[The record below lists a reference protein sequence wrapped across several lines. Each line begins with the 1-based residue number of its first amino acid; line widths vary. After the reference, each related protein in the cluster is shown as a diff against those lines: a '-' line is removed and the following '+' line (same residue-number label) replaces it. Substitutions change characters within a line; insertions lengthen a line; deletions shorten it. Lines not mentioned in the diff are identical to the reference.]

1 MFSPDDTPPVISP
14 ELQHLAA
21 PTPMNDREPVIDRLV
36 DIALQTHLGPT
47 RMSKLIGEKGI
58 IVQLFYTRCTGV
70 CPGTTALLK
79 TVAHQLG
86 QRIGKDIIIRSL
98 SLDADRDGLSDIKH
112 YAAMHRLPK
121 GWYAATCSKG
131 DMALLLKQLR
141 LAVTPSKGRDGT
153 IKHASQLVYGSNV
166 SGRWRM
172 INAELP
178 KPELIRDMVEMTIDG
193 LAYKRRGVPQKRS

>member
-21 PTPMNDREPVIDRLV
+21 PPPMNDREPVIDRLV
-36 DIALQTHLGPT
+36 DIALQTHLGPS
-47 RMSKLIGEKGI
+47 RMSKLIGDKGI

-70 CPGTTALLK
+70 CPGTTAMLK

-86 QRIGKDIIIRSL
+86 QRIGKDIIILSL
-98 SLDADRDGLSDIKH
+98 SLDADRDGLSDIKR

-131 DMALLLKQLR
+131 DLALLLKQLR

-178 KPELIRDMVEMTIDG
+178 KPELIRDMVELTVDG
-193 LAYKRRGVPQKRS
+193 LAYKRRGLPQKRI

>member
-14 ELQHLAA
+14 ELHHFAVPA
-21 PTPMNDREPVIDRLV
+21 PMNDREPVIDRLV
-36 DIALQTHLGPT
+36 DIALQTHMGPT
-47 RMSKLIGEKGI
+47 RMSKLMGDKGI

-70 CPGTTALLK
+70 CPGTTAMLK

-86 QRIGKDIIIRSL
+86 KRIGKDIVIVSL
-98 SLDADRDGLSDIKH
+98 SLDADRDGLSDIKR

-131 DMALLLKQLR
+131 DLALLLKQLR
-141 LAVTPSKGRDGT
+141 LTVTPSKGRDGT

-178 KPELIRDMVEMTIDG
+178 KPELIRDMVELTIDG
-193 LAYKRRGVPQKRS
+193 LSYQRRGVSTGRT

>member
-1 MFSPDDTPPVISP
+1 MFSPEDTPPVISP
-14 ELQHLAA
+14 ELQHLAVPA
-21 PTPMNDREPVIDRLV
+21 PMNDREPVIDRLV
-36 DIALQTHLGPT
+36 DIALQTHMGPT
-47 RMSKLIGEKGI
+47 RMSKLMGDKGI

-70 CPGTTALLK
+70 CPGTTAMLK

-86 QRIGKDIIIRSL
+86 KRIGKDIVIVSL
-98 SLDADRDGLSDIKH
+98 SLDADRDGLSDIKR

-131 DMALLLKQLR
+131 DLALLLKQLR
-141 LAVTPSKGRDGT
+141 LTVTPSKGRDGT

-178 KPELIRDMVEMTIDG
+178 KPELIRDMVELTIDG
-193 LAYKRRGVPQKRS
+193 LSYQRRGVSTGRT

>member
-1 MFSPDDTPPVISP
+1 MYSPDDTPPVISP

-47 RMSKLIGEKGI
+47 RMSKLIGDKGI

-70 CPGTTALLK
+70 CPGTTAMLK

-86 QRIGKDIIIRSL
+86 QRIGKDIVVLSL
-98 SLDADRDGLSDIKH
+98 SLDPDRDALNDIKR
-112 YAAMHRLPK
+112 YAALHRLPK
-121 GWYAATCSKG
+121 GWYTAACSKG
-131 DMALLLKQLR
+131 DLTLLLKQLR

-178 KPELIRDMVEMTIDG
+178 KPELIRDMVELTVDG
-193 LAYKRRGVPQKRS
+193 LAYKRRGLPQKRI

>member
-47 RMSKLIGEKGI
+47 RMSKLIGDKGI

-70 CPGTTALLK
+70 CPGTTAMLK

-86 QRIGKDIIIRSL
+86 QRIGKDIIILSL
-98 SLDADRDGLSDIKH
+98 SLDADRDGLSDIKR

-131 DMALLLKQLR
+131 DLALLLKQLR

-153 IKHASQLVYGSNV
+153 IKHASQIVYGSNV

-178 KPELIRDMVEMTIDG
+178 KPELIRDMVEMTVDG